1 MTADSIWN
9 FHVWT
14 ECWFRRFD
22 LNSAHDSIN
31 AAAGQWQVI
40 DATPQEPSTSGRY
53 ELGPTHVA
61 LIRSGETS
69 YSYDMRFVYSE
80 VNADVI
86 FYQVDGAGRKVRTGV
101 NTAS

>member
-1 MTADSIWN
+1 MTGDSIWN

-14 ECWFRRFD
+14 ECWFRRSD
-22 LNSAHDSIN
+22 LASAHDTMN
-31 AAAGQWQVI
+31 RAAGNWQVI
-40 DATPQEPSTSGRY
+40 DATPQEPSVSGRY
-53 ELGPTHVA
+53 ELGPTQVG

-86 FYQVDGAGRKVRTGV
+86 FYTVDSVGKNVRTGA